1 MYVYVCVFNLYMIH
15 PFCVNHPYWCH
26 TACRQVVRLACLG
39 EEITTYSAFMADGF
53 LIGCGVL
60 NKLWRI
66 CDTYI
71 YITIFIIYDF
81 IRIYN
86 YIYIYILPNPIVV
99 VLIFF
104 ISFYTSSDILVDH
117 RFHGNFCR
125 TWYCGLGRCSAVDA
139 VNWGKIRRF
148 SLVPGEPF
156 HVWCWNPLAECPRFS
171 LCYPALLVKGRVSQM
186 FASCTSTDRS
196 CCFLFLVHLE
206 IGKIVESSISVV
218 APTLLGF
225 FQKSKL
231 STQDGKTWNAGMPHK
246 FLPCIPY
253 QAPFHVWINKFDP

>member
-1 MYVYVCVFNLYMIH
+1 MACEPSLLMPYGLPPGGPPGLPGRGDHNIFRIYGWWVSDWLQGPEQIVTYMWH
-15 PFCVNHPYWCH
+15 
-26 TACRQVVRLACLG
+26 
-39 EEITTYSAFMADGF
+39 
-53 LIGCGVL
+53 
-60 NKLWRI
+60 
-66 CDTYI
+66 I
-71 YITIFIIYDF
+71 YITIFIIHDC
-81 IRIYN
+81 ICIYN
-86 YIYIYILPNPIVV
+86 YIYILPNPIVV
-99 VLIFF
+99 VLMFF

-148 SLVPGEPF
+148 SFVPGEPF

-206 IGKIVESSISVV
+206 IGKIVESSISVI
-218 APTLLGF
+218 APTLLGL
-225 FQKSKL
+225 FQKWKL

-253 QAPFHVWINKFDP
+253 QAPFHVWINKLDP